1 MIDTRLW
8 HEWNTNLRIATVE
21 VDGKPRVMVRET
33 PDQGEPDCYLFVRK
47 GANQRI
53 QPADRTLDFDG
64 TVAYWA
70 RVLAAGA

>member
-8 HEWNTNLRIATVE
+8 HEWNTNLQIATVE
-21 VDGKPRVMVRET
+21 VDGKPRVMVQEVCG
-33 PDQGEPDCYLFVRK
+33 GEPDSYLFARK

-70 RVLAAGA
+70 QVLAAGA